1 MTRNMLE
8 IDDLTPDELM
18 AVLAAADA
26 DPAPQVLAGRGAAL
40 VFAKPSNRTRS
51 STEMAVVQLGGH
63 PVSIAAAE
71 IGLGTR
77 ETVEDVARTLGCFH
91 RVLCA
96 RVFEHDVLDRM
107 VAALEGEGMD
117 VPVVNLL
124 SDDGHPCQ
132 ALADLLTL
140 RQELGGVDGRTVAW
154 VGDANNVARSMALGV
169 LALGGRVRLAS
180 PAGYTFDES
189 TLERLHLAAD
199 AGGGSLEV
207 CDRPEAAVEDADA
220 VATDVWASMGREDEA
235 AARRRAFGGWTVTGE
250 LLELSAPTGILLHC
264 LPAHRGEEVS
274 AEALEGPRS
283 RVWRQATNRMH
294 AIRGLFVWLLQE
306 GGAAT

>member
-1 MTRNMLE
+1 VTRHLLE
-8 IDDLTPDELM
+8 IDDFTPDELR
-18 AVLAAADA
+18 AVLDAAAAD
-26 DPAPQVLAGRGAAL
+26 PPPQVLAGNGAAL

-63 PVSIAAAE
+63 PISISASE

-96 RVFEHDVLDRM
+96 RVFEQDVLERM

-140 RQELGGVDGRTVAW
+140 REELGGVEGRTVAW

-169 LALGGRVRLAS
+169 LSLGGEVRLAS
-180 PAGYTFDES
+180 PAGYTFDDA
-189 TLERLHLAAD
+189 TTERLQLAAG
-199 AGGGSLEV
+199 AGGGHLVV
-207 CDRPEAAVEDADA
+207 CDRPEDAVEGADA
-220 VATDVWASMGREDEA
+220 VATDVWASMGREEEA
-235 AARRRAFGGWTVTGE
+235 EARRRAFEGWTVTSR
-250 LLELSAPTGILLHC
+250 LLDLAAPTGIFLHC

-274 AEALEGPRS
+274 DDALEGPRS
-283 RVWRQATNRMH
+283 RVWRQAANRMH
-294 AIRGLFVWLLQE
+294 AIRGLFIWLLQQ
-306 GGAAT
+306 GDAAT